1 MPTLVDPWGR
11 PVSTAALARPQIR
24 RRSSTSAP
32 AFAADPERL
41 ISLFRKADDGDP
53 RELQQLLG
61 EVESRDG
68 HFGGVLETRR
78 RALTRLP
85 WRAAAK
91 TDDPTEVEIAEAVQR
106 DILDAPWFKPMVRAM
121 LDALVKGWSVCSIT
135 WATGD
140 VWKPSEVRWVDP
152 VMTAVDP
159 ADDQR
164 LMWRVPKAESQLE
177 AIEPYTAVVH
187 AASDPS
193 GPLYRRGLGR
203 ALAILYSA
211 KRLGF
216 QCWQTFVE
224 LYGVARPVATFTD
237 ALTDDELGKL
247 QADLDE
253 WQHAGWLTK
262 PSSVKLEFP
271 EPTRDSTGTP
281 PHEALARWCDEQA
294 SKRIVGQTLTSDS
307 GQNGSRAL
315 GAVHE
320 RVAEVIV
327 EGDAGDIAATVMR
340 DLVEPYVRLNYG
352 MDAPLPTIG
361 ALLEAGGQKAFQLE
375 VMKAM
380 LPFGLEVEQSVV
392 RDLAGLPEPAP
403 GASILRSK
411 AAGVQVA
418 AATSAASK
426 AAERRREEWRARHP
440 GSAVGK
446 LATEPDGEDIIDR
459 DGGTAAGEAWNLDMQ
474 PLVDAVVA
482 AGDKS
487 TSFEDFLG
495 KLAGETEVNA
505 SEYTRNLA
513 EWTARARG
521 LGDGTDEVT

>member
-11 PVSTAALARPQIR
+11 PVSTKALARPQVQR
-24 RRSSTSAP
+24 RPSASTP
-32 AFAADPERL
+32 AFGADPDRL
-41 ISLFRKADDGDP
+41 VSLFKKADDGDP
-53 RELQQLLG
+53 RELQQLLA
-61 EVESRDG
+61 EVEARDG

-78 RALTRLP
+78 RALTRLA
-85 WRAAAK
+85 WRAVAK
-91 TDDPTEVEIAEAVQR
+91 TDDVAEVEIAEAVQR
-106 DILDAPWFKPMVRAM
+106 DILDAPWFKPLVRSM

-164 LMWRVPKAESQLE
+164 LMWRVPKAETQLE

-224 LYGVARPVATFTD
+224 LYGVARPVATYTD

-247 QADLDE
+247 QADLDG

-262 PSSVKLEFP
+262 PHGVTLDFP

-281 PHEALARWCDEQA
+281 PHESLARWCDEQA

-411 AAGVQVA
+411 AAGVQA
-418 AATSAASK
+418 GAATSAASK
-426 AAERRREEWRARHP
+426 VAKRRREEWRARYP

-446 LATEPDGEDIIDR
+446 LAAEPDAEDIIDR
-459 DGGTAAGEAWNLDMQ
+459 DGGTAAGEAWRPDMQ
-474 PLVDAVVA
+474 PFVDAVAA

-495 KLAGETEVNA
+495 KLAGETEVDA

-513 EWTARARG
+513 EWTVRARG
-521 LGDGTDEVT
+521 LGDGTDKVT